1 MMTRRDVLRDAAR
14 TLLLGMSG
22 WLVGALL
29 IARFATGALVPDLD
43 LVYLCVVLWVAV
55 PVAAIAG
62 ARLLQ
67 DGRVGRPTGGSHT
80 SLVWAVIAL
89 ATCAAIVDTT
99 RTLAQG
105 WSTMQ
110 VWLALALLTPFGVAV
125 GTVPQLLRA
134 EGRSRSVGA
143 ASGRVRFALVAGA
156 LGIFAIALLLS
167 DTLLSAASVAAY
179 ACDVSVPADICAA
192 IQPTQPVL
200 GSFGWVLVGVVAVAA
215 LVAFA
220 FDLHGLAAA
229 AVGVLYLAGAFWIR
243 YPWGSLIDG
252 TLTVTSPAT
261 LFASHAVAASAL
273 IVAVALIQV
282 FREPG
287 GSETERELTAWLR
300 AEAFLPEQPSAGG
313 KAAS

>member
-1 MMTRRDVLRDAAR
+1 MTRRDVLRDAGR

-67 DGRVGRPTGGSHT
+67 DGSVRRPAAASRT
-80 SLVWAVIAL
+80 SLVWGVIAV
-89 ATCAAIVDTT
+89 ATCAALVDTT
-99 RTLAQG
+99 RVLAEG

-125 GTVPQLLRA
+125 GTVPQLLRS
-134 EGRSRSVGA
+134 EGRSRSVTA
-143 ASGRVRFALVAGA
+143 VSGRVRFALVAGA

-167 DTLLSAASVAAY
+167 DTLLSGASVAAY
-179 ACDVSVPADICAA
+179 SCDASVSADICAA
-192 IQPTQPVL
+192 IQPTQPIL
-200 GSFGWVLVGVVAVAA
+200 GSVGWVLVGAFAVAA

-220 FDLHGLAAA
+220 VDLNGLAGA
-229 AVGVLYLAGAFWIR
+229 AVGILYLAGAFWVR

-252 TLTVTSPAT
+252 TLTVTSPAA
-261 LFASHAVAASAL
+261 LVASHAVAASAL
-273 IVAVALIQV
+273 IVAVAFIQL

-300 AEAFLPEQPSAGG
+300 AEAFLPEQRSADG